1 MTRGAPPGVT
11 KWLDRLSRT
20 VYDHLVDPFL
30 QTHDPLP
37 KVAWGAAIGMFVGLT
52 PTVGVQMYIVTA
64 IWALCRIALRFRF
77 NLTIGV
83 AMVWITN
90 PVTTIP
96 FYYLFLQTGDLLLEL
111 IGHEAVPISFAA
123 FRAEVQELASGEP
136 MGWLEWLVYATEVLV
151 IEYGWPMFIGS
162 LAWAIPG
169 SVISYPF
176 TIVCLGRYRRYL
188 ARVQGLSYEAWRE
201 RFESQQ

>member
-1 MTRGAPPGVT
+1 MTHGTRPGVT
-11 KWLDRLSRT
+11 KWLDRLSRP
-20 VYDHLVDPFL
+20 VYDHLVVPFL

-37 KVAWGAAIGMFVGLT
+37 NVAWGAAIGIFVGLT

-90 PVTTIP
+90 PITTIP
-96 FYYLFLQTGDLLLEL
+96 FYYLFLQTGHLLLEL
-111 IGHEAVPISFAA
+111 IGREAAPISFEA
-123 FRAEVQELASGEP
+123 FRAEVLELASGEP

-151 IEYGWPMFIGS
+151 IEYGWPMLIGS

-169 SVISYPF
+169 SLISYPF
-176 TIVCLGRYRRYL
+176 TIVSLGRYRRYL
-188 ARVQGLSYEAWRE
+188 ARTQGLSYEAWRE
-201 RFESQQ
+201 RFESKR